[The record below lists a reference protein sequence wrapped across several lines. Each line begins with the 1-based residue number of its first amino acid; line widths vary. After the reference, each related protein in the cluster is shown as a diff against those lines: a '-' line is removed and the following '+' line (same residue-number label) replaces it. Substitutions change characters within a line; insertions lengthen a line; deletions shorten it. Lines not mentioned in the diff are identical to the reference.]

1 MTRPEMTESDAV
13 GGAFRDLHTRVTA
26 AVTGPS
32 ANDIMAVGRRRRIT
46 RIAVAGGATVVAI
59 VAAFVLVGPTRGA
72 LQPAEPTAPPVT
84 SVPSGTRMDVAAI
97 IPTGFFL
104 YEANADER
112 VDDGQV
118 FEPCFGRPR
127 VVAAVA
133 RSVGEGPSLTRV
145 IHDLYVYPD
154 EFTARQA
161 FAALRL
167 ALQACVGFDGSTQL
181 DADTPALGDEA
192 ASVTIAIPADG
203 AGEHTGEPL
212 TSVAVRVGAAV
223 AVFTSFPGY
232 AEIQK
237 EAADFVPRLC
247 LYDPDCQPRPG
258 LPEPLTALHN
268 GGDAWAAVL
277 DILVDGAT
285 ARPGVAIAAAAE
297 LGYHARL
304 VPIACDE
311 GAHQV
316 LGATDRD
323 ARYVAVYFRSRSDA
337 EALAAALPA
346 LRVRVVPVRTFCV
359 SD

>member
-1 MTRPEMTESDAV
+1 MTRPETTESDVV
-13 GGAFRDLHTRVTA
+13 GGAFHDLHTRVTA

-32 ANDIMAVGRRRRIT
+32 ANDIMAVGRRRKIT

-59 VAAFVLVGPTRGA
+59 AAAFVLVGPTRVA
-72 LQPAEPTAPPVT
+72 LQPVDPTAPPST
-84 SVPSGTRMDVAAI
+84 SVLSGARMDPATI

-104 YEANADER
+104 HESSADER

-118 FEPCFGRPR
+118 YEPCFGRPR
-127 VVAAVA
+127 LVASVA
-133 RSVGEGPSLTRV
+133 RYVGEGQSLTRV

-154 EFTARQA
+154 ELTARRA

-167 ALQACVGFDGSTQL
+167 ALQVCVGFDGSTQL
-181 DADTPALGDEA
+181 DADRPALGDEA

-212 TSVAVRVGAAV
+212 TSVAVRVGTAV
-223 AVFTSFPGY
+223 AVFSSFPGY
-232 AEIQK
+232 AEIK
-237 EAADFVPRLC
+237 KDAGDFVARLC

-277 DILVDGAT
+277 GTYVDDGT
-285 ARPGVAIAAAAE
+285 AQPGVAVAAAAE
-297 LGYHARL
+297 LGYHPRL

-311 GAHQV
+311 GADQV
-316 LGATDRD
+316 PGATDRD

-337 EALAAALPA
+337 EAFVAALPA
-346 LRVRVVPVRTFCV
+346 RGVRVIPVRTLCV
-359 SD
+359 PD